1 MRAKRSFL
9 KSGQKMSNKQ
19 FLALPVTGDTFA
31 EVREKN
37 CYYVDKTPSLKQVF
51 YNNGVTVLIL
61 VRPNKFG
68 KTMLLTM
75 FEAFFK
81 IDYKNPGDTTL
92 QEKLFKGTKIFEDK
106 EFCNEFMGQVPVINI
121 SFKDIKGKN
130 FDEAYSKLAQTIC
143 AKVNEYSFLKDSSKL
158 NENDKETFSKIS
170 DETYLKSRK
179 SLNRSYLTSAIGS
192 LISMLYAYFKRQVY
206 VFIDDYDVPLVSALD
221 HGYYD
226 DMVKLYCHLCDFFK
240 DFNKDPETQ
249 LPIVSNIVATSSSP
263 IVQHSIP
270 DIANNVKINT
280 SLNKLYRYADI
291 IGFTKDETH
300 KLLKDYEL
308 ENYSQTVEDYFGGYE
323 FCYSDIFNPL
333 DLIKFVEANCKRNLN
348 SSNEKVKTDGY
359 WVGET
364 LEPVSAEYIAY
375 LTDHDNQNMQDLIDG
390 KSICFEL
397 NQFVGYCKLS
407 EPDLDDKWTLLLNF
421 GYLKIDFEKTK
432 EEKKKH
438 QLDNNVFARIPNL
451 EIKNCFKDVIQKRF
465 DSFLK
470 KDNLAD
476 KIANALF
483 TGDTKF
489 VQAQL
494 RTYLKKFVSIRDT
507 ATKAPYENYYHGF
520 LNGVFTNCS
529 KDFLSEYHSNYESGD
544 GYADIT
550 FKSEFS
556 EEAVIIEIK
565 AAPVG
570 SDLIPLSK
578 NAIVQIESKNYAE
591 PFLQNS
597 MTQSIYA
604 YGIAF
609 AGKNC
614 FISVKKIK

>member
-1 MRAKRSFL
+1 
-9 KSGQKMSNKQ
+9 MSKKH

-31 EVREKN
+31 ELRAKN

-51 YNNGVTVLIL
+51 YNNGVTVLLL

-75 FEAFFK
+75 FESFFK

-106 EFCNEFMGQVPVINI
+106 EFCNEFMGQVPVIYI

-158 NENDKETFSKIS
+158 NDDDKETFSKIS
-170 DETYLKSRK
+170 DESYLKSRK
-179 SLNRSYLTSAIGS
+179 DLNRSYLTSAIGS

-206 VFIDDYDVPLVSALD
+206 VFIDDYDVPLVSALE

-226 DMVKLYCHLCDFFK
+226 DMVMLYCHLCSFFK
-240 DFNKDPETQ
+240 DFKKDPETL
-249 LPIVSNIVATSSSP
+249 LPIISNIVATSSSP

-280 SLNKLYRYADI
+280 SLNNLYGYADI
-291 IGFTKDETH
+291 FGFTKDETH

-308 ENYSQTVEDYFGGYE
+308 ESLSQTVEEYYGGYE

-364 LEPVSAEYIAY
+364 LNPVSSEYIAY
-375 LTDHDNQNMQDLIDG
+375 LSDHDNQKMQDLIDG

-407 EPDLDDKWTLLLNF
+407 VTDIDDMWSLLLNF
-421 GYLKIDFEKTK
+421 GYLKIDLEKTK

-438 QLDNNVFARIPNL
+438 QFDNNVFARIPNL
-451 EIKNCFKDVIQKRF
+451 EINNCLKDVIQKRF
-465 DSFLK
+465 SSEFVKL
-470 KDNLAD
+470 NLHTKLVD
-476 KIANALF
+476 ALSCGNQKEVDDIF
-483 TGDTKF
+483 FDMLQK
-489 VQAQL
+489 
-494 RTYLKKFVSIRDT
+494 YVSIRDT
-507 ATKAPYENYYHGF
+507 ATKDPLENYYHDF
-520 LNGVFTNCS
+520 INSIFTSCE
-529 KDFLSEYHSNYESGD
+529 KIVSEYHSNIEAGD
-544 GYADIT
+544 GYPDIT
-550 FKSEFS
+550 FKAERNTK
-556 EEAVIIEIK
+556 AVIIELK
-565 AAPVG
+565 ATT
-570 SDLIPLSK
+570 
-578 NAIVQIESKNYAE
+578 NAEDMDELAAKALAQIEEKNYAL
-591 PFLQNS
+591 PF
-597 MTQSIYA
+597 TKQSKITDIYA
-604 YGIAF
+604 YGIVF
-609 AGKNC
+609 YKKNC
-614 FISVKKIK
+614 LVVCKKIQ